1 MDLRTCQ
8 WHQPYLDLFK
18 VRHSSL
24 PRIVSNA
31 EVYGHVREGPLAGV
45 PIAGCLG
52 DQQAAMLGEQALGP
66 VLHASMRCCCRPLH
80 AVQHLEVLDAK
91 PCGQTLRFAS
101 AWQ

>member
-18 VRHSSL
+18 ARRDSL

-31 EVYGHVREGPLAGV
+31 EVYGHVKEGPLAGV

-52 DQQAAMLGEQALGP
+52 DQQAAMLGGWPLAMCCLC
-66 VLHASMRCCCRPLH
+66 CCCRARH
-80 AVQHLEVLDAK
+80 MNK
-91 PCGQTLRFAS
+91 PCFVRQCAQNIMI
-101 AWQ
+101 AC